1 MKRKLDIEGA
11 GSASG
16 NEAANPWT
24 GRQYSSKY
32 FSILQKRQQ
41 LSVYE
46 HRKLIEEKVA
56 NNQVIVVEAETGSGK
71 TTQIPQYLLS
81 LLAVPGKK
89 SICCTQPRRVA
100 AISIARRVAEE
111 MDVVLGEQVGYTV
124 RFEDCST
131 PSTILKFLTD
141 GMLLQEAMHDPLVEK
156 YSCIVLDEA
165 HERTLSTD
173 ILMGVI
179 KGILKKRKDLKVVV
193 MSATLDASKFQTYFD
208 NAPLLKIPGRTYPVE
223 VFYTSEPEKDYIEAA
238 VRTAV
243 QIHQC
248 ESPGDVLVFLTGEDE
263 IEDVCRRIRSEA
275 DRLDPEKCGPL
286 VVYPM
291 YSTLPQRQQDEI
303 FKAAP
308 AARFPGGIPGRKIV
322 VSTNIAETSLTIDGI
337 VFVVD
342 PGFSKQKVGSYIIY
356 FYLLHPIV
364 LDFSINDLL

>member
-275 DRLDPEKCGPL
+275 DRLDPDKCGPL

-303 FKAAP
+303 FKSAP
-308 AARFPGGIPGRKIV
+308 AARVPGGIPGRKIV

-342 PGFSKQKVGSYIIY
+342 PGFSKQKVICHTDYS
-356 FYLLHPIV
+356 F
-364 LDFSINDLL
+364 FSTQSC